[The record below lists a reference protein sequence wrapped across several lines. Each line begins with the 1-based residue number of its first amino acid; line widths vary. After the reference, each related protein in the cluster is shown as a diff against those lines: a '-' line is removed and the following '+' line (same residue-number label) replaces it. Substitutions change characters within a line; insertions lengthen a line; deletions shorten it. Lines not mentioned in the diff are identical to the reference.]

1 VHISPMIITIAQHKG
16 GVGKTTTAVHIA
28 SYLNLKAPTV
38 LIDHDPKRNAI
49 AWVMRGGDKMG
60 LKAAPGTQGVMLAS
74 KYEYMVNDTKAR
86 EDGGDLADLA
96 EGCDLLI
103 IPVEPG
109 TMEYETTLEF
119 VETLRKRG
127 VDPTRYRVL
136 ITKVP
141 PHQARDGD
149 MLYEALTA
157 NNIPVF
163 KNRIRLLKAFRKAV
177 ESGLPVY
184 AVKYPLAEEAW
195 NDYQRVC
202 EEILL

>member
-1 VHISPMIITIAQHKG
+1 MIITIAQHKG
-16 GVGKTTTAVHIA
+16 GVGKTTTAVHVA
-28 SYLNLKAPTV
+28 SFLNLRAPTL
-38 LIDHDPKRNAI
+38 LIDHDPNRNALGWI
-49 AWVMRGGDKMG
+49 GRGGQNMA
-60 LKAAPGTQGVMLAS
+60 LRAVPATQGIKLANQF
-74 KYEYMVNDTKAR
+74 EHIVNDTKAR
-86 EDGGDLADLA
+86 EDGSDLVDIA

-103 IPVEPG
+103 IPIEPG

-127 VDPTRYRVL
+127 VDPTHYRVL
-136 ITKVP
+136 ITKVL

-163 KNRIRLLKAFRKAV
+163 QHRIRYLKAFRKAV
-177 ESGLPVY
+177 ESGVPVY

-195 NDYQRVC
+195 SDYQRVC
-202 EEILL
+202 EEILQ